1 MIAFNNM
8 RSRSLANGFMSEEE
22 IEAEIDAARKGD

>member
-8 RSRSLANGFMSEEE
+8 RSRSLANGLMSEEE